1 MRSSNDRDASAGAR
15 ASDPGA
21 SADGVAGGA
30 IARAAWFLGL
40 WLVLAGADPA
50 DLPAAALAVVAATWT
65 SLRLLPPGGSRR
77 SPIAVARLA
86 VRFLYQS
93 VVAGLDV
100 ARRALDPRL
109 PLRPGFVAYPV
120 RFPPGTARNAFTT
133 LTSLLPGTVPAG
145 EEGGDLLYHCLDV
158 DQPVVSQLAAEE
170 AALSR
175 ALRDD

>member
-1 MRSSNDRDASAGAR
+1 VSSLAAVSSFARGAVWR
-15 ASDPGA
+15 V
-21 SADGVAGGA
+21 VA
-30 IARAAWFLGL
+30 FLGL
-40 WLVLAGADPA
+40 WLVLSGTNAA
-50 DLPAAALAVVAATWT
+50 DLPIGIAAAVAATWT
-65 SLRLLPPGGSRR
+65 SLHLLAG
-77 SPIAVARLA
+77 LA
-86 VRFLYQS
+86 LRFLYQS
-93 VVAGLDV
+93 VVAGADV

-120 RFPPGTARNAFTT
+120 RFPPGTARNVFTT

-145 EEGGDLLYHCLDV
+145 EESGKLLYHCLDV